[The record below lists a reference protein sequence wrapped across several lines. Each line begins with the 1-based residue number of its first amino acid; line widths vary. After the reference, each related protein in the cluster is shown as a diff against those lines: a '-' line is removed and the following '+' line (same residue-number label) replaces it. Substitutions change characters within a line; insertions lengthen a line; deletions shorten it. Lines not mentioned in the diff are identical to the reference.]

1 MAKYDNLYN
10 FISPVTGKLRLPMGN
25 LFIGDQDDISSY
37 TKTIGLGNLPVL
49 GVASITLPMLPSI
62 PIPNPMFD
70 PLSLDWLLSS
80 PWLSETFTGSP
91 DTLNPLDSQT
101 IKSNEMAGL
110 HIAIG
115 RVLKV
120 FDNANMVVKSKTFS
134 FNWNNPAVN
143 ALPQTVKDILGL
155 NNSFTFT
162 NAQALDQLKTG
173 LLANNPVGT
182 ISNATLTNNYL
193 WVGDNVDGTDNV
205 PTAKRYLPL
214 TTLTNLNQNQIWIG
228 DANNRPVSVN
238 TIQVLNLPDLTEGNA
253 WVGDIGNRPVE
264 KAVALADST
273 YILQSSDFN
282 LPNSTALNDVGY
294 GLLKNS
300 LISGLSI
307 ASGGATP
314 IVNDYVTPVNLQTAI
329 ATLTGEI
336 EASFWS
342 NVGISVGAS
351 SITGIFST
359 LISSAYGE
367 YLFNNKY
374 KPFLCENKYYET
386 DDISQW
392 GKGNVWFD
400 NNRFSSDPILKN
412 YRPGIRA
419 ISWDSSKLFDSDLV
433 PVSIGVFGYKWSFFN
448 RSHGQ
453 EGFVWEAEMEN
464 NSSHQNYRLPK
475 KFSLRHV
482 GHSHPGTGWNEKNDE
497 LMNYDNDTNSSTYK
511 TFNFNMDT
519 NFLSKG
525 AIKTPVGNTAE
536 RPVNPEVGMIRFNT
550 DL

>member
-1 MAKYDNLYN
+1 MRYEPLYN
-10 FISPVTGKLRLPMGN
+10 FISPVTGKLRLPLGN
-25 LFIGDQDDISSY
+25 LFIGDQNDITSY
-37 TKTIGLGNLPVL
+37 TKTIGVDNLPIL
-49 GVASITLPMLPSI
+49 GAANVTLPTLPPI
-62 PIPNPMFD
+62 PIPNPMYN
-70 PLSLDWLLSS
+70 PLSLDLLLSS
-80 PWLSETFTGSP
+80 PWLPETFAGNP
-91 DTLNPLDSQT
+91 DALNPFNSQT
-101 IKSNEMAGL
+101 IKSNEMAA
-110 HIAIG
+110 IQISIG
-115 RVLKV
+115 RLLKL
-120 FDNANMVVKSKTFS
+120 FDNANMVVKSKSFS
-134 FNWNNPAVN
+134 FNWDNPAVN
-143 ALPQTVKDILGL
+143 ALPQTVKDIFGL

-162 NAQALDQLKTG
+162 NAQALDQLKEG

-193 WVGDNVDGTDNV
+193 WIGDNIDGTDNV

-228 DANNRPVSVN
+228 DANNRPVATN
-238 TIQVLNLPDLTEGNA
+238 TIQVVNLPDLAEGNA

-300 LISGLSI
+300 LIGGLSI

-314 IVNDYVTPVNLQTAI
+314 ITNDYVTPANLQTAI

-342 NVGISVGAS
+342 NVGITVGAS
-351 SITGIFST
+351 SITGLFST

-374 KPFLCENKYYET
+374 KPLLCENKYYET

-400 NNRFSSDPILKN
+400 NNRFSSDPALKN
-412 YRPGIRA
+412 YRPGIRVV
-419 ISWDSSKLFDSDLV
+419 SWDSSINFDSDLV
-433 PVSIGVFGYKWSFFN
+433 PVSIGVFGYKWSFLN

-482 GHSHPGTGWNEKNDE
+482 GHSHPGIGWNIKDIE
-497 LMNYDNDTNSSTYK
+497 LMNYDYYQDE
-511 TFNFNMDT
+511 FNFHRDT
-519 NFLSKG
+519 NFTSKG
-525 AIKTPVGNTAE
+525 AIKIPVGETTE
-536 RPVNPEVGMIRFNT
+536 RPSNAEQGMLRYNT
-550 DL
+550 EI

>member
-1 MAKYDNLYN
+1 MTKYDKLYN
-10 FISPVTGKLRLPMGN
+10 FISPVTGKLFLPKGN
-25 LFIGDQDDISSY
+25 LFIGDENNRTSY
-37 TKTIGLGNLPVL
+37 TKTIGLDNLPVL
-49 GVASITLPMLPSI
+49 GAASITIPTLPPI

-80 PWLSETFTGSP
+80 PWLSETFTGNP
-91 DTLNPLDSQT
+91 ETLNPLNSTT
-101 IKSNEMAGL
+101 IKSNEVAGL

-115 RVLKV
+115 RLLKA

-134 FNWNNPAVN
+134 FDWNNPAVN
-143 ALPQTVKDILGL
+143 LLPQTVKDILGL

-162 NAQALDQLKTG
+162 NAQALDQIRTG
-173 LLANNPVGT
+173 LLQNNPQGT
-182 ISNATLTNNYL
+182 ISSATLDNNNI

-205 PTAKRYLPL
+205 PIAKRYLPL

-228 DANNRPVSVN
+228 DANNRPVGTN

-300 LISGLSI
+300 LIGGLSI

-314 IVNDYVTPVNLQTAI
+314 IANDYVTPTNLQTAI

-342 NVGISVGAS
+342 NVGITVGAS
-351 SITGIFST
+351 SITGLFSS

-374 KPFLCENKYYET
+374 KPLLSENTYDET
-386 DDISQW
+386 DDISKW

-400 NNRFSSDPILKN
+400 NNRFSSDPALKN
-412 YRPGIRA
+412 YRPGIRVV
-419 ISWDSSKLFDSDLV
+419 SWDSSKLFDSDLV
-433 PVSIGVFGYKWSFFN
+433 PVSMGVFGYKWSFFD

-464 NSSHQNYRLPK
+464 DNSSSNPHQSNYRLPK

-482 GHSHPGTGWNEKNDE
+482 GHSHPGIGWNRKNLE
-497 LMNYDNDTNSSTYK
+497 LMNYDYYQDK
-511 TFNFNMDT
+511 FNFHKDT
-519 NFLSKG
+519 NFTSKG
-525 AIKTPVGNTAE
+525 SVKLPVGNITE
-536 RPVNPEVGMIRFNT
+536 RPSNNEVGMLRFNT
-550 DL
+550 EI